1 MAALSQGKASSDPA
15 QIEALSKALAQ
26 ATESFAA
33 KRMNQ
38 GIAHALA
45 GKNIESI

>member
-1 MAALSQGKASSDPA
+1 MQALATGRASADAAG
-15 QIEALSKALAQ
+15 IEALSKLLAQ

-33 KRMNQ
+33 KRMNR

-45 GKNIESI
+45 GKNIETI